1 MASVHDNPNGP
12 TPVKPPSAAL
22 IQLLSPDGYY
32 TYLNVQKV
40 TEGVELDEEQIK
52 KNYRKLSL
60 KHHPDRPTGDAHC
73 FRVLNRAQKVLLHP
87 KLRQQYDLLGID
99 LEEDDEDK
107 PDNEEDGDAP
117 GSEPSSS
124 SAESIISH
132 MASATLATIL
142 QVIVRTGAFLVS
154 YSVHVMFDLSYC
166 ITPFIDFT
174 APPLPLQP

>member
-1 MASVHDNPNGP
+1 MASGQVVSVNPMGQ
-12 TPVKPPSAAL
+12 TTAPVQPPSAAL
-22 IQLLSPDGYY
+22 VQLLSPDGYY
-32 TYLNVQKV
+32 TYLNVQRA

-107 PDNEEDGDAP
+107 PDNEEEGDTIPA
-117 GSEPSSS
+117 SEPSSSSSS

-142 QVIVRTGAFLVS
+142 QVIVRTGAFFLYSYLDLV
-154 YSVHVMFDLSYC
+154 L
-166 ITPFIDFT
+166 
-174 APPLPLQP
+174 LL